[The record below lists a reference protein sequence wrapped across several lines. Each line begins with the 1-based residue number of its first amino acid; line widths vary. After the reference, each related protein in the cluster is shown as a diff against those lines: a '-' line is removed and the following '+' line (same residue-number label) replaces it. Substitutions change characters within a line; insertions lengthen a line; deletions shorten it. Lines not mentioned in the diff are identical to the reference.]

1 MESKYIEIG
10 KIIYLPE
17 IGPVKCIEM
26 TINESCSDCA
36 LYSDHRCLNYTCNKG
51 YRLDKTNVYF
61 VKVDISNNKY
71 IEAFKQSYCYDICEL
86 NSDNCMDNR
95 VECPLG
101 IFKKLIIKIENEKQK

>member
-26 TINESCSDCA
+26 TINESCGNCA

-51 YRLDKTNVYF
+51 DSL
-61 VKVDISNNKY
+61 
-71 IEAFKQSYCYDICEL
+71 
-86 NSDNCMDNR
+86 
-95 VECPLG
+95 
-101 IFKKLIIKIENEKQK
+101 